1 MPFSTR
7 DRKADVDTIIEIFRT
22 GRHTAMGGQTLA
34 FGEADLAATV
44 AAYDPALH
52 EAPIVVGHPAADAPA
67 YGWIG
72 GLSVEGDRLQA
83 SARQV
88 DAQFAEVVKA
98 GRYKRVSASF
108 YTPDSPSNPKPG
120 VYYLRHVGFLGAQPP
135 AVKGL
140 KPVSFAAAEEGVV
153 EFADGYALGAL
164 ARLLRGLREVWIGRF
179 GQEDADKALPSW
191 DIDQLAAQAVLDQ
204 QRQVAELPSPAPAF
218 SEPDKEKKDVTEKPS
233 AREAELEAENARLRE
248 QTAAFAEAEA
258 GRRRAD
264 DVAFLERLEKEG
276 RLLPAN
282 RALAAGL
289 LGNLA
294 AGVGPEGRG
303 AELVSFAEGRAA
315 ETPRDALRALLAAQP
330 VAVDFT
336 ERAGGG
342 QPPADADDPHALAR
356 AAVEFQEAEAKAG
369 RSITTAQAVAHV
381 RAQRQHGGNA

>member
-22 GRHTAMGGQTLA
+22 GRHTAMDGQTLA
-34 FGEADLAATV
+34 FGEADMAATV

-83 SARQV
+83 NARQV
-88 DAQFAEVVKA
+88 DAAFAEVVKA

-153 EFADGYALGAL
+153 EFADGYATGVI
-164 ARLLRGLREVWIGRF
+164 ARVLRGLREAWIGRF

-191 DIDQLAAQAVLDQ
+191 EIDMLADQAVRDTV
-204 QRQVAELPSPAPAF
+204 RDEAPPVAPAPAF
-218 SEPDKEKKDVTEKPS
+218 SEHDKEKKDVTEKPS

-264 DVAFLERLEKEG
+264 DAAFLERLEKEG

-294 AGVGPEGRG
+294 AGE
-303 AELVSFAEGRAA
+303 ALSFAEGRAA

-330 VAVDFT
+330 VAVNFG
-336 ERAGGG
+336 EVAGGG
-342 QPPADADDPHALAR
+342 HAAPDADDPHALAR
-356 AAVEFQEAEAKAG
+356 AAVDFQEAEAKAG
-369 RSITTAQAVAHV
+369 RNVTTAQAVAHV

>member
-1 MPFSTR
+1 M
-7 DRKADVDTIIEIFRT
+7 DTIIEIFRT

-72 GLSVEGDRLQA
+72 GLRVEGDRLQA

-88 DAQFAEVVKA
+88 DAAFAEVVKA

-120 VYYLRHVGFLGAQPP
+120 VFYLRHVGFLGAQPP

-140 KPVSFAAAEEGVV
+140 RPVSFAAAEDGVV
-153 EFADGYALGAL
+153 EFGDGYAAGVI
-164 ARLLRGLREVWIGRF
+164 ARVLRGLREAWIGRF
-179 GQEDADKALPSW
+179 GQEEADKALPSW
-191 DIDQLAAQAVLDQ
+191 EIDMLADQAVRDTMRDQ
-204 QRQVAELPSPAPAF
+204 ASGTALPALPAF
-218 SEPDKEKKDVTEKPS
+218 TEPTPETKDVTQKPS
-233 AREAELEAENARLRE
+233 AREAELEAEIARLRD
-248 QTAAFAEAEA
+248 QTAQFAEAEA

-264 DVAFLERLEKEG
+264 DGAFLERLEKEG

-289 LGNLA
+289 LDNLA
-294 AGVGPEGRG
+294 AGE
-303 AELVSFAEGRAA
+303 ALSFAEGRAA

-330 VAVDFT
+330 VAVDFG

-342 QPPADADDPHALAR
+342 HAAPDSDDPHATAR
-356 AAVEFQEAEAKAG
+356 EAQRLQDQEAAAG
-369 RSITTAQAVAHV
+369 RSISFAEAVSRV
-381 RAQRQHGGNA
+381 RAKASE

>member
-1 MPFSTR
+1 M
-7 DRKADVDTIIEIFRT
+7 DTTIEIFRA
-22 GRHTAMGGQTLA
+22 GSHTDMGGRTIQ
-34 FGEADLAATV
+34 FREADLAATV

-72 GLSVEGDRLQA
+72 ALSLDGDRLQA

-88 DAQFAEVVKA
+88 DTAFAEVVKA

-153 EFADGYALGAL
+153 EFADGYALGAV

-204 QRQVAELPSPAPAF
+204 QRQVAELPPPAPAF
-218 SEPDKEKKDVTEKPS
+218 SEPDKETKDVTEKPS

-369 RSITTAQAVAHV
+369 RNVTTAQAVAHV